1 MWDLILNIVGEELIS
16 GIVTLSDGSVIQLNA
31 YTQAF
36 YISLI
41 ICVFFAFCGFV
52 FSLFA
57 LLTEN
62 IRR

>member
-1 MWDLILNIVGEELIS
+1 MWDLIVEIVGQDLIQGTVTVDGTS
-16 GIVTLSDGSVIQLNA
+16 IVLNS

-41 ICVFFAFCGFV
+41 ICVFFAFCGFI

-57 LLTEN
+57 LLTDN